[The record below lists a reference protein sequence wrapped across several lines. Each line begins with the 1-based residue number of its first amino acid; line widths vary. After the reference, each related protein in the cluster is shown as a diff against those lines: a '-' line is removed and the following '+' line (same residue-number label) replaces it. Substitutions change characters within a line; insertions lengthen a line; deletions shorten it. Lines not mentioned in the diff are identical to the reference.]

1 MSHYYDLRF
10 ERSLDKALEAARLAL
25 KSAKC
30 VKLTDEAHAYGDKFS
45 AAEVAVARPRRCDG
59 VADP

>member
-45 AAEVAVARPRRCDG
+45 AAEVAVRA
-59 VADP
+59 VAAAA

>member
-1 MSHYYDLRF
+1 MSHYYDLLF

-30 VKLTDEAHAYGDKFS
+30 VKLTDEAHAYGDKFA
-45 AAEVAVARPRRCDG
+45 AAEVAVRLATSS
-59 VADP
+59 